1 MLQNL
6 GKKKLYLNQSVGS
19 IISSSIFIGSWWEN
33 YTQLEKELYATYIE
47 LYHNYNCWVHQW
59 T

>member
-19 IISSSIFIGSWWEN
+19 IICSSIFIDSWWEN
-33 YTQLEKELYATYIE
+33 YTQLEK
-47 LYHNYNCWVHQW
+47 
-59 T
+59 

>member
-33 YTQLEKELYATYIE
+33 YTQLEKELYATYRT
-47 LYHNYNCWVHQW
+47 LS
-59 T
+59 